1 MLNIAIVHRRLK
13 MHEEAL
19 LIYSACLKITNENGW
34 FPFTSELHNNIGNVF
49 LDMGDYEKARF
60 NYQKSLE
67 INLHI
72 KNNIGV
78 GLCKQNLGS
87 LAIQMND
94 LDAAEKLL
102 TESKII
108 LEEQNSEH
116 LLGTLKGLDKIT
128 ELRKL

>member
-1 MLNIAIVHRRLK
+1 M
-13 MHEEAL
+13 
-19 LIYSACLKITNENGW
+19 
-34 FPFTSELHNNIGNVF
+34 
-49 LDMGDYEKARF
+49 
-60 NYQKSLE
+60 
-67 INLHI
+67 HI

-78 GLCKQNLGS
+78 GKQNLGS